1 MTEYKKVFLDTS
13 PIVYYL
19 EKSGLYYPKMKKFW
33 NDYKNCD
40 YVTSAV
46 TVTEYLTYPY
56 RQNNIKL
63 INAFYAFADGMDI
76 EIKSIGKSRD
86 KVRES
91 FAAQGQ
97 QRFPAAARAR
107 QGQEVKLPVHAHD
120 HRDLF
125 FLIKI
130 FPRDIFQKKFMQV
143 FF

>member
-1 MTEYKKVFLDTS
+1 MTPGNKKNYFLKGDFHRNTFV
-13 PIVYYL
+13 PGEL
-19 EKSGLYYPKMKKFW
+19 RK
-33 NDYKNCD
+33 
-40 YVTSAV
+40 
-46 TVTEYLTYPY
+46 
-56 RQNNIKL
+56 IKDMIFQGDIAL
-63 INAFYAFADGMDI
+63 GSVGQFPQHFLKIRDAAAAAGNI

>member
-1 MTEYKKVFLDTS
+1 MPGELRKIKDMISQGDIALGSVGQFPQHFLKIRDAAAAA
-13 PIVYYL
+13 
-19 EKSGLYYPKMKKFW
+19 G
-33 NDYKNCD
+33 N
-40 YVTSAV
+40 
-46 TVTEYLTYPY
+46 
-56 RQNNIKL
+56 
-63 INAFYAFADGMDI
+63 I

>member
-76 EIKSIGKSRD
+76 EIKSID
-86 KVRES
+86 KMIAEK
-91 FAAQGQ
+91 AA
-97 QRFPAAARAR
+97 
-107 QGQEVKLPVHAHD
+107 
-120 HRDLF
+120 
-125 FLIKI
+125 
-130 FPRDIFQKKFMQV
+130 
-143 FF
+143 

>member
-1 MTEYKKVFLDTS
+1 MPGELRKIKDMIFQGDIALGSVGQFPQHFLKIRDAAAAA
-13 PIVYYL
+13 
-19 EKSGLYYPKMKKFW
+19 G
-33 NDYKNCD
+33 N
-40 YVTSAV
+40 
-46 TVTEYLTYPY
+46 
-56 RQNNIKL
+56 
-63 INAFYAFADGMDI
+63 I

-86 KVRES
+86 KIRES

-143 FF
+143 FFNGISSMPLHWISRIR